1 VSLDTSWEDMARNKK
16 EKKQTQ
22 VEKEGEE
29 EDWESDEAEAFMQR
43 LRRQGALLSEP
54 DLSDKQKDALD
65 DAPLGDAEDN
75 KEEEEEARR
84 TDGKGRGRAGQGATS
99 SRVRGRVGYW
109 MTERYGPHK
118 SQYKRVYVDGSGK
131 KFTGRAAFAVSERER
146 ERGRERVV
154 LCALE

>member
-1 VSLDTSWEDMARNKK
+1 MALDTSWEDMDGNQK

-22 VEKEGEE
+22 VDKEGEEEDEEGEE

-65 DAPLGDAEDN
+65 AAPLGDAEDN

-99 SRVRGRVGYW
+99 SRARGRVGYW
-109 MTERYGPHK
+109 RTERYGPHK

-131 KFTGRAAFAVSERER
+131 KFTGRAAFAVSERVR
-146 ERGRERVV
+146 E
-154 LCALE
+154 